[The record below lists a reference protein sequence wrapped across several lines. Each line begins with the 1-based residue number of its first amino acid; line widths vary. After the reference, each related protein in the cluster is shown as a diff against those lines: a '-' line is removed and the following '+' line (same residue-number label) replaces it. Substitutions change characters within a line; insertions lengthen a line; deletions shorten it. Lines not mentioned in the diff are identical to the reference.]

1 MHGLIFETS
10 VCYWQNQPGCY
21 LYYFV
26 VKGNTG
32 AAKKG
37 KMPFPHA
44 GVFSPEN
51 VSRRRMQTLKDYFQ
65 IGRRSAVFRWAQV
78 PRTRFQPRT
87 PFLPS
92 MRFFETLENEGE
104 FMPKNKRLVKLHVL
118 FDRHFRRAS
127 HSAGGDGES
136 ATQKQLLWDGTCLV
150 RSASMTLRLH

>member
-44 GVFSPEN
+44 GVFSPVKRFASTNANTEGLL
-51 VSRRRMQTLKDYFQ
+51 SDWPSLGCLSMGTPTYS
-65 IGRRSAVFRWAQV
+65 ISAKN
-78 PRTRFQPRT
+78 T
-87 PFLPS
+87 FL
-92 MRFFETLENEGE
+92 
-104 FMPKNKRLVKLHVL
+104 
-118 FDRHFRRAS
+118 A
-127 HSAGGDGES
+127 
-136 ATQKQLLWDGTCLV
+136 
-150 RSASMTLRLH
+150 

>member
-1 MHGLIFETS
+1 MLLAESTRLLSLLLCCEGEHWGGGKGQDCPSRTPEFLVLLKRFASTNANTEGLLS
-10 VCYWQNQPGCY
+10 DWPSLGCLSMGTPTY
-21 LYYFV
+21 
-26 VKGNTG
+26 
-32 AAKKG
+32 
-37 KMPFPHA
+37 
-44 GVFSPEN
+44 S
-51 VSRRRMQTLKDYFQ
+51 
-65 IGRRSAVFRWAQV
+65 I
-78 PRTRFQPRT
+78 QPRT

-127 HSAGGDGES
+127 HSAGGDWES

>member
-26 VKGNTG
+26 VKGNTR

-37 KMPFPHA
+37 T
-44 GVFSPEN
+44 SPSRTPEFLVLLN

-65 IGRRSAVFRWAQV
+65 IGRRPAVFRWAQS
-78 PRTRFQPRT
+78 RSTYSNQPRT

-127 HSAGGDGES
+127 HSAGGDGNRPHRNNCFGME
-136 ATQKQLLWDGTCLV
+136 LV
-150 RSASMTLRLH
+150 LCEVRA